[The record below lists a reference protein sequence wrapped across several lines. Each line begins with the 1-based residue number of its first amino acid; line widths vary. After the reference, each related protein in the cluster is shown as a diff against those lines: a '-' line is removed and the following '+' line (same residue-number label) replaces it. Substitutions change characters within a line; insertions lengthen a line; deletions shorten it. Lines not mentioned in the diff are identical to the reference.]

1 MYMSTVKVSELSE
14 YVREMRARE
23 NSYHVTQVIF
33 AHPFSPPSSLWLY
46 LSSDKH
52 LLSLE
57 DVYLGSDYARPAGKT
72 NCIIYSA

>member
-33 AHPFSPPSSLWLY
+33 AHLFPRPLHF
-46 LSSDKH
+46 
-52 LLSLE
+52 
-57 DVYLGSDYARPAGKT
+57 GS
-72 NCIIYSA
+72 IYRWRHIYISRRHILAPTTLVQLVRQIVLFT